1 MAIGYIP
8 LPALKAPAPLDFS
21 GLNEGLDVLGK
32 SIERNRLLT
41 EQKEIGK
48 ALASGKQGTAT
59 SSSSPQYGPSQ
70 TNKLL
75 SPAQASFAAA
85 GRPYEGRSGGGQ
97 YANAIAGIETPNFKD
112 PYNARGPVVQGGDR
126 AYGKYQIMGSNIG
139 PWTKEVLGREMS
151 VEEFLANPQAQD
163 AVFSGKFGQY
173 VKQTGNPDSAAS
185 MWFTGRPSAPNA
197 QARDVNGN
205 PIGIT
210 GREYVEKFRAGI
222 GGGQPT
228 NALISQPAA
237 GPNYSAGMDVA
248 LRQGNLS
255 VALDLANAQRQ
266 QEDTAYNRSRQ
277 ARMDAQTSEVN
288 ELAIQ
293 EKRAEIERAAG
304 LKLAG
309 IAQAIGAQ
317 TDPAARAAMWQKF
330 VAVNPR
336 IATTLQQYGIDPRDA
351 EAGARFLI
359 AEARGLTEPKASEF
373 KTFKQDEGI
382 FQSGPTGMQVLR
394 EPQPKAED
402 NKVVSPGQTIVSPAG
417 RPVYTAPDKPLGLE
431 NVAPGNTVYDPNS
444 RSVLFRAD
452 PKPEDKL
459 SNSKFEQDLRKE
471 YTAVSKDFREV
482 SNGLSRVEAASQLG
496 TGAGDVALIY
506 GFMKIND
513 PGSVVRET
521 EFDIANNIGSLP
533 ERWQGYVQKMLTGEG
548 LPDRVRQEIKS
559 TAQTIAQRK
568 IQEQKA
574 LEGRFEQ
581 IARENGVD
589 PRRVLLP
596 FGDNP
601 QPNSGAQLAPRPQ
614 GATDQQIIEE
624 AQKAIQ
630 QGKDPAAVRQQLEA
644 WGIRF

>member
-1 MAIGYIP
+1 MTRFYVP
-8 LPALKAPAPLDFS
+8 LPSFRAPSPLDFS
-21 GLNEGLDVLGK
+21 GLNEGLDALGK
-32 SIERNRLLT
+32 SVEKNRLLQ
-41 EQKEIGK
+41 EQKEIGA
-48 ALASGKQGTAT
+48 ALASGQKPTAT
-59 SSSSPQYGPSQ
+59 SASSPQYGPSQ

-97 YANAIAGIETPNFKD
+97 YANVIAGIETPNFKD

-248 LRQGNLS
+248 LRQGNLG

-288 ELAIQ
+288 ELTIQ

-373 KTFKQDEGI
+373 KTFKADEGVM
-382 FQSGPTGMQVLR
+382 QTGPGGMQVLR
-394 EPQPKAED
+394 EPG
-402 NKVVSPGQTIVSPAG
+402 V
-417 RPVYTAPDKPLGLE
+417 
-431 NVAPGNTVYDPNS
+431 
-444 RSVLFRAD
+444 
-452 PKPEDKL
+452 KPEDRNETTKV
-459 SNSKFEQDLRKE
+459 EQSLRKE
-471 YTAVSKDFREV
+471 WTALTADLRTINDSHNRMQ
-482 SNGLSRVEAASQLG
+482 AASKLD
-496 TGAGDVALIY
+496 TGAADIAMVY
-506 GFMKIND
+506 SYMKMLD
-513 PGSVVRET
+513 PTSVVREGEYAT
-521 EFDIANNIGSLP
+521 AENTGGVP
-533 ERWQGYVQKMLTGEG
+533 EKIVNVYNKILSGTRLT
-548 LPDRVRQEIKS
+548 PAQRQEFLGAGSALANEKS
-559 TAQTIAQRK
+559 ERFGATRQQFSNTVRAAGFDPARVMLDEGGGQTPA
-568 IQEQKA
+568 
-574 LEGRFEQ
+574 G
-581 IARENGVD
+581 
-589 PRRVLLP
+589 
-596 FGDNP
+596 
-601 QPNSGAQLAPRPQ
+601 GAQLAPRPQ
-614 GATDQQIIEE
+614 GVTDQQIIEE